1 MSIAQLFGGGFGGG
15 GGQFDPIAAIMTNP
29 QSVWMMQMGYRPVPV
44 GNGGFS
50 WIPKRDPEADL
61 PSNLRM
67 AAIQESM
74 AASKAADSQ
83 KYMNET
89 VMPAYSQAS
98 AAQSAMGNRG
108 SFGAQTLAD
117 ILKAGQSQADNFGE
131 EASGRAFSNLVN
143 LRNQY
148 LNGIQ
153 MSNQEQDR
161 QYQGLGDALQL
172 ARQQQQLQQ
181 VSGAGGGSD
190 FQSGYGNFTRGRSLM
205 QGLQGLS
212 NMASQNRYINQGYRQ
227 GGLFGAAAAV
237 PRAAGNIL
245 FGL

>member
-1 MSIAQLFGGGFGGG
+1 MDFAQMFGGGFGGG
-15 GGQFDPIAAIMTNP
+15 GQMDPIIA
-29 QSVWMMQMGYRPVPV
+29 MMAQPNAMFLMQLGYRPVPLM
-44 GNGGFS
+44 NGGLT
-50 WIPKRDPEADL
+50 WLPKRDPEADL

-74 AASKAADSQ
+74 AKSKAADSQ

-181 VSGAGGGSD
+181 VSSAGGGSD
-190 FQSGYGNFTRGRSLM
+190 FQSGYGNVTRGRSLM